1 MWLVFTIF
9 TIMKAP
15 TEFRLQIPLFYNK
28 TKLEFQKDPYE
39 RYDKMV
45 VRQTALHLAD
55 ELWGKYPFQKTMDFA
70 TPFLPDID
78 NPKIIELGCGVGRW
92 IATLAMHYPNGQLWG
107 IDYSYQMLKRANEFW
122 IEGKKVILDLSV
134 SGFPT
139 IELQGHQLSNIK
151 FGLAKAE
158 QLPFDDNS
166 QDVVLSSFL
175 LDRLEDPHQG
185 LKEMYRILRP
195 GGTMIL
201 ISPFNFIE
209 NKHWKKY
216 HPPIRIFHFLKDLGF
231 EVEEWNDEFILE
243 EPLDVRGNVIGWK
256 CVGLVGKK

>member
-1 MWLVFTIF
+1 
-9 TIMKAP
+9 MKAP
-15 TEFRLQIPLFYNK
+15 TEFRLQIPLFHNK
-28 TKLEFQKDPYE
+28 TKVEFQKDPYE

-70 TPFLPDID
+70 VPYLPDID
-78 NPKIIELGCGVGRW
+78 NLKIIELGCGVGRW
-92 IATLAMHYPNGQLWG
+92 VATLAMHYPNGQFWG
-107 IDYSYQMLKRANEFW
+107 IDYSYQMLKRANEYW
-122 IEGKKVILDLSV
+122 IEGEKVLLDLSV

-139 IELQGHQLSNIK
+139 IELHGHELTNIK

-175 LDRLEDPHQG
+175 LDRLEDPLKA

-201 ISPFNFIE
+201 VSPFNFIE
-209 NKHWKKY
+209 REHWKKY

-231 EVEEWNDEFILE
+231 EILEWNDDFRLE
-243 EPLDVRGNVIGWK
+243 EPLDIRGNMIGWK
-256 CVGLVGKK
+256 CVGLVGRKNLM